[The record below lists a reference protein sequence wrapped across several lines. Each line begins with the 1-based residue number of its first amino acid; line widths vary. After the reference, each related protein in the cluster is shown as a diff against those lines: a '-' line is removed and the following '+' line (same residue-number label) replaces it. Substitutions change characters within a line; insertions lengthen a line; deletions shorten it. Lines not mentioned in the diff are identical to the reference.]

1 MTAQNDTTGG
11 LSAGS
16 SSRDD
21 LRIVGVVQARMGS
34 SRLPGK
40 VLRPLAG
47 RSVLGRVVRA
57 AQDSGVLADLV
68 VATSTDAVD
77 DDVVTECERLGV
89 PCHRGPVDDVLAR
102 FIGALDKHPA
112 DAVMRFTADCPL
124 LDPEIITLVASVY
137 RAVPGLDY
145 ASTSIARTLP
155 RGMDVEIIG
164 ADVLRTL
171 DRLATDHHRVHV
183 TSYAYAHPELFRV
196 LGVTLTP
203 DRSALRLTLD
213 TEEDW
218 ALVRAVVDH
227 FGDVSVP
234 LAKLA
239 DWLDGQPALR
249 ALNSTVRQKR
259 LEES

>member
-1 MTAQNDTTGG
+1 MTSPDTP
-11 LSAGS
+11 AGS
-16 SSRDD
+16 D
-21 LRIVGVVQARMGS
+21 LRIVGIVQARMGS

-57 AQDSGVLADLV
+57 ARDSGVLADLV
-68 VATSTDAVD
+68 VATSVDPVDDAVVVECARL
-77 DDVVTECERLGV
+77 DVPV
-89 PCHRGPVDDVLAR
+89 HRGPVDDVLSR
-102 FIGALDKHPA
+102 FVGALDAHPG

-124 LDPEIITLVASVY
+124 LDPEIVTLVASVY

-155 RGMDVEIIG
+155 RGLDVEIIR
-164 ADVLRTL
+164 ADALRTL
-171 DRLATDHHRVHV
+171 DRLAVDHHRVHV
-183 TSYAYAHPELFRV
+183 TSFAYAHPELFRV

-213 TEEDW
+213 TDRDW
-218 ALVRAVVDH
+218 ALVSAVVDH

-239 DWLDGQPALR
+239 DWLDGRPDLR
-249 ALNSTVRQKR
+249 TLNSSVRQKR

>member
-1 MTAQNDTTGG
+1 MTE
-11 LSAGS
+11 
-16 SSRDD
+16 
-21 LRIVGVVQARMGS
+21 RIVGIVQARMGS

-68 VATSTDAVD
+68 VATSTDATD
-77 DDVVTECERLGV
+77 DAVVAECDRLGV
-89 PCHRGPVDDVLAR
+89 AWHRGPVDDVLTR
-102 FIGALDKHPA
+102 YVGALDTHPA

-124 LDPEIITLVASVY
+124 LDPEIVTLVASVY

-145 ASTSIARTLP
+145 ANTSIARTLP
-155 RGMDVEIIG
+155 RGLDVEIIR
-164 ADVLRTL
+164 AAALRTV

-196 LGVTLTP
+196 LGVTVTP
-203 DRSALRLTLD
+203 DRSHLRLTLD
-213 TEEDW
+213 TERDW
-218 ALVRAVVDH
+218 ELVNAVVDH

-239 DWLDGQPALR
+239 DWLDGQPGLR
-249 ALNSTVRQKR
+249 ALNADVRQKQ
-259 LEES
+259 LEEC

>member
-1 MTAQNDTTGG
+1 MTD
-11 LSAGS
+11 
-16 SSRDD
+16 
-21 LRIVGVVQARMGS
+21 RIVGIVQARMGS

-68 VATSTDAVD
+68 VATSSDSSDDAV
-77 DDVVTECERLGV
+77 VAECDRLGV
-89 PCHRGPVDDVLAR
+89 AWHRGPVDDVLTR
-102 FIGALDKHPA
+102 FVGALDAHPA

-124 LDPEIITLVASVY
+124 LDPEIVSLVASVY

-155 RGMDVEIIG
+155 RGLDVEIVR
-164 ADVLRTL
+164 ADALRTV

-203 DRSALRLTLD
+203 DRSQLRLTLD
-213 TEEDW
+213 TARDW
-218 ALVRAVVDH
+218 DLVRAVVEH

-249 ALNSTVRQKR
+249 ALNADVRQKR
-259 LEES
+259 LEER

>member
-1 MTAQNDTTGG
+1 VSGEI
-11 LSAGS
+11 GS
-16 SSRDD
+16 VRRTDGP
-21 LRIVGVVQARMGS
+21 RIVGIVQARMGS

-57 AQDSGVLADLV
+57 ARDSGVLADLV
-68 VATSTDAVD
+68 VATSTDGVD
-77 DDVVTECERLGV
+77 DAVAAECDRLGV
-89 PCHRGPVDDVLAR
+89 PCHRGPVDDVLGR
-102 FIGALDKHPA
+102 FVGALAAHPG

-124 LDPEIITLVASVY
+124 LDPEIIALVASVY

-155 RGMDVEIIG
+155 RGLDVEIIR
-164 ADVLRTL
+164 ADALRTL

-183 TSYAYAHPELFRV
+183 TSYAYTHPELFRV

-213 TEEDW
+213 TEQDW
-218 ALVRAVVDH
+218 ALVRAVTDH

-249 ALNSTVRQKR
+249 ALNADVRQKR

>member
-1 MTAQNDTTGG
+1 VTD
-11 LSAGS
+11 
-16 SSRDD
+16 
-21 LRIVGVVQARMGS
+21 RIVGIVQARMGS

-68 VATSTDAVD
+68 VATSSDSSDDAV
-77 DDVVTECERLGV
+77 VAECDRLGV
-89 PCHRGPVDDVLAR
+89 AWHRGPVDNVLTR
-102 FIGALDKHPA
+102 FVGALDDHPA

-124 LDPEIITLVASVY
+124 LDPEIVSLVASVY

-155 RGMDVEIIG
+155 RGLDVEIIR
-164 ADVLRTL
+164 ADALRTV

-183 TSYAYAHPELFRV
+183 TSYAYAHPEVFRV

-203 DRSALRLTLD
+203 DRSQLRLTLD
-213 TEEDW
+213 TARDW
-218 ALVRAVVDH
+218 DLVRAVADH

-249 ALNSTVRQKR
+249 ALNADVRQKR
-259 LEES
+259 LDER

>member
-1 MTAQNDTTGG
+1 MTD
-11 LSAGS
+11 
-16 SSRDD
+16 
-21 LRIVGVVQARMGS
+21 RIVGIVQARMGS

-68 VATSTDAVD
+68 VATSSDSSDDAV
-77 DDVVTECERLGV
+77 VAECDRLGV
-89 PCHRGPVDDVLAR
+89 AWHRGPVDDVLTR
-102 FIGALDKHPA
+102 FVGALDAHPA

-124 LDPEIITLVASVY
+124 LDPEIVSLVASVY

-155 RGMDVEIIG
+155 RGLDVEIVR
-164 ADVLRTL
+164 ADALRTV

-183 TSYAYAHPELFRV
+183 TSYAYAHPEVFRV

-203 DRSALRLTLD
+203 DRSQLRLTLD
-213 TEEDW
+213 TARDW
-218 ALVRAVVDH
+218 DLVRAVVEH

-249 ALNSTVRQKR
+249 ALNADVRQKR
-259 LEES
+259 LEER

>member
-1 MTAQNDTTGG
+1 MTD
-11 LSAGS
+11 
-16 SSRDD
+16 
-21 LRIVGVVQARMGS
+21 RIVGIVQARMGS

-68 VATSTDAVD
+68 VATSSDSSDDAV
-77 DDVVTECERLGV
+77 VAECDRLGV
-89 PCHRGPVDDVLAR
+89 AWHRGPVDDVLTR
-102 FIGALDKHPA
+102 FVGALDAHPA

-124 LDPEIITLVASVY
+124 LDPEIVSLVASVY

-155 RGMDVEIIG
+155 RGLDVEIIR
-164 ADVLRTL
+164 ADALRTV
-171 DRLATDHHRVHV
+171 DRLATEHHRVHV
-183 TSYAYAHPELFRV
+183 TSYAYAHPEVFRV

-203 DRSALRLTLD
+203 DRSQLRLTLD
-213 TEEDW
+213 TARDW
-218 ALVRAVVDH
+218 DLVRAVVDH

-249 ALNSTVRQKR
+249 ALNADVRQKR
-259 LEES
+259 LEER

>member
-1 MTAQNDTTGG
+1 MTAPER
-11 LSAGS
+11 AVP
-16 SSRDD
+16 
-21 LRIVGVVQARMGS
+21 RIVGVVQARMGS

-57 AQDSGVLADLV
+57 ATDSGVLADLV
-68 VATSTDAVD
+68 VATSTDPADDAV
-77 DDVVTECERLGV
+77 VAECDRLGV
-89 PCHRGPVDDVLAR
+89 PWHRGPVDDVLTR
-102 FIGALDKHPA
+102 FVGALRAHPG

-124 LDPEIITLVASVY
+124 LDPEIVALVAGVY

-145 ASTSIARTLP
+145 ASTAIARTLP
-155 RGMDVEIIG
+155 RGLDVEIIRAG
-164 ADVLRTL
+164 ALHSL
-171 DRLATDHHRVHV
+171 DRLATGHHRVHV
-183 TSYAYAHPELFRV
+183 TSYAYTHPELFRV

-203 DRSALRLTLD
+203 DRSGLRLTLD
-213 TEEDW
+213 TEQDW
-218 ALVRAVVDH
+218 RLVRAVTDH

-249 ALNSTVRQKR
+249 ALNAGVRQKR

>member
-1 MTAQNDTTGG
+1 MTD
-11 LSAGS
+11 
-16 SSRDD
+16 
-21 LRIVGVVQARMGS
+21 RIVGIVQARMGS

-68 VATSTDAVD
+68 VATSSDASDDAV
-77 DDVVTECERLGV
+77 VAECERLGV
-89 PCHRGPVDDVLAR
+89 ACHRGPVDDVLTR
-102 FIGALDKHPA
+102 FVGALDAHPA
-112 DAVMRFTADCPL
+112 EAVMRFTADCPL
-124 LDPEIITLVASVY
+124 LDPEIVSLVASVY

-155 RGMDVEIIG
+155 RGLDVEIIR
-164 ADVLRTL
+164 ADALRTV
-171 DRLATDHHRVHV
+171 DRLATEHHRVHV
-183 TSYAYAHPELFRV
+183 TSYAYAHPEVFRV

-203 DRSALRLTLD
+203 DRSQLRLTLD
-213 TEEDW
+213 TTRDW
-218 ALVRAVVDH
+218 ELVRAVADH

-249 ALNSTVRQKR
+249 ALNADVRQKR
-259 LEES
+259 LEER

>member
-1 MTAQNDTTGG
+1 M
-11 LSAGS
+11 GS
-16 SSRDD
+16 TNREH
-21 LRIVGVVQARMGS
+21 RIVGVVQARMGS

-68 VATSTDAVD
+68 VATSTEAVD
-77 DDVVTECERLGV
+77 DAVATECERLGV
-89 PCHRGPVDDVLAR
+89 ACHRGPVDDVLTR
-102 FIGALDKHPA
+102 FIGALDGHPA

-124 LDPEIITLVASVY
+124 LDPEIITLVARIY

-155 RGMDVEIIG
+155 RGMDVEIIK
-164 ADVLRTL
+164 ADALRTL
-171 DRLATDHHRVHV
+171 DRIATDHHRVHV

-218 ALVRAVVDH
+218 ALVRTVVDH

-239 DWLDGQPALR
+239 DWLDGQPTVR
-249 ALNSTVRQKR
+249 AINAAVRQKR

>member
-1 MTAQNDTTGG
+1 MTD
-11 LSAGS
+11 
-16 SSRDD
+16 
-21 LRIVGVVQARMGS
+21 RIVGIVQARMGS

-68 VATSTDAVD
+68 VATSSDSSDDAV
-77 DDVVTECERLGV
+77 VAECDRLGV
-89 PCHRGPVDDVLAR
+89 GWHRGPVDDVLTR
-102 FIGALDKHPA
+102 FVGALDAHPA

-124 LDPEIITLVASVY
+124 LDPEIVSLVASVY

-155 RGMDVEIIG
+155 RGLDVEIIR
-164 ADVLRTL
+164 ADALRTV

-203 DRSALRLTLD
+203 DRSQLRLTLD
-213 TEEDW
+213 TARDW
-218 ALVRAVVDH
+218 DLVRAVVEH

-249 ALNSTVRQKR
+249 ALNADVRQKR
-259 LEES
+259 LEER

>member
-1 MTAQNDTTGG
+1 MT
-11 LSAGS
+11 
-16 SSRDD
+16 
-21 LRIVGVVQARMGS
+21 RIVGVVQARMGS

-47 RSVLGRVVRA
+47 RSVLSRVVRA
-57 AQDSGVLADLV
+57 AQDSAVLVDLV
-68 VATSTDAVD
+68 VATSTDQVD
-77 DDVVTECERLGV
+77 DAVAAECERLGV
-89 PCHRGPVDDVLAR
+89 ACHRGPVDDVLGR
-102 FIGALDKHPA
+102 FIGALERHPG

-124 LDPEIITLVASVY
+124 LDPEIITLVANVY

-155 RGMDVEIIG
+155 RGLDVEIIR
-164 ADVLRTL
+164 ADTLRTL

-183 TSYAYAHPELFRV
+183 TSYAYTHPELFRV

-218 ALVRAVVDH
+218 ALVRAVTDH
-227 FGDVSVP
+227 FGDVAVP
-234 LAKLA
+234 MAKLV
-239 DWLDGQPALR
+239 DWLDGRPALR
-249 ALNSTVRQKR
+249 AINAEVRQKS

>member
-1 MTAQNDTTGG
+1 MT
-11 LSAGS
+11 
-16 SSRDD
+16 
-21 LRIVGVVQARMGS
+21 RIVGIVQARMGS

-57 AQDSGVLADLV
+57 AADGGVLADLV
-68 VATSTDAVD
+68 VATSTEAADDAVAA
-77 DDVVTECERLGV
+77 ECARLGV
-89 PCHRGPVDDVLAR
+89 ACHRGPVDDVLDR
-102 FIGALDKHPA
+102 FVGALDAHPG

-124 LDPEIITLVASVY
+124 LDPEIVRLVADVY

-155 RGMDVEIIG
+155 RGLDVEIIR
-164 ADVLRTL
+164 ADTLRTL
-171 DRLATDHHRVHV
+171 HRIATDHHRVHV
-183 TSYAYAHPELFRV
+183 TSYAYTHPELFRV

-213 TEEDW
+213 TEQDW
-218 ALVRAVVDH
+218 ALVRAVTDH

-239 DWLDGQPALR
+239 DWLAGQPALR
-249 ALNSTVRQKR
+249 ALNAAVRQKR

>member
-1 MTAQNDTTGG
+1 MTD
-11 LSAGS
+11 
-16 SSRDD
+16 
-21 LRIVGVVQARMGS
+21 RIVGIVQARMGS

-68 VATSTDAVD
+68 VATSSDSSDDAV
-77 DDVVTECERLGV
+77 VAECDRLGIAW
-89 PCHRGPVDDVLAR
+89 HRGPVEDVLTR
-102 FIGALDKHPA
+102 FVGALDAHPA

-124 LDPEIITLVASVY
+124 LDPEIVSLVASVY

-155 RGMDVEIIG
+155 RGLDVEIIR
-164 ADVLRTL
+164 ADALRTV

-183 TSYAYAHPELFRV
+183 TSYAYAHPEVFRV

-203 DRSALRLTLD
+203 DRSQLRLTLD
-213 TEEDW
+213 TARDW
-218 ALVRAVVDH
+218 DLVRAVADH

-249 ALNSTVRQKR
+249 AINADVRQKR
-259 LEES
+259 LEER

>member
-1 MTAQNDTTGG
+1 MSD
-11 LSAGS
+11 
-16 SSRDD
+16 
-21 LRIVGVVQARMGS
+21 RIVGIVQARMGS

-68 VATSTDAVD
+68 VATSTDGSDDAV
-77 DDVVTECERLGV
+77 VAECDRLGV
-89 PCHRGPVDDVLAR
+89 AWHRGPVDDVLTR
-102 FIGALDKHPA
+102 FVGALDAYPA

-124 LDPEIITLVASVY
+124 LDPEIVALVAGVY
-137 RAVPGLDY
+137 RGASGLDY
-145 ASTSIARTLP
+145 VSTSIARTLP
-155 RGMDVEIIG
+155 RGLDVEIIR
-164 ADVLRTL
+164 ADALRAV
-171 DRLATDHHRVHV
+171 DRLATAHHRVHV
-183 TSYAYAHPELFRV
+183 TSYAYRHPELFRV

-213 TEEDW
+213 TEPDW
-218 ALVRAVVDH
+218 QLVRAVVEQ

-239 DWLDGQPALR
+239 DWLDGQPQLR
-249 ALNSTVRQKR
+249 ALNADVRQKR